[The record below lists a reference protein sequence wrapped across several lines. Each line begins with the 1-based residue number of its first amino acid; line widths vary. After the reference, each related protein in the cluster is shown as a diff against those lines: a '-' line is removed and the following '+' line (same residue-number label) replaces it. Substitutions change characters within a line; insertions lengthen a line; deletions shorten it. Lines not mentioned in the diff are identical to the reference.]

1 MTYILVMVV
10 SLAFAGTEKSKVTI
24 ETPVKDRTQ
33 CEVSSK
39 MIAKEFASMHP
50 YVTCVPKQ

>member
-24 ETPVKDRTQ
+24 ETPVKDRAQ

-39 MIAKEFASMHP
+39 MIVKEFASMHP
-50 YVTCVPKQ
+50 FVTCVPKQ